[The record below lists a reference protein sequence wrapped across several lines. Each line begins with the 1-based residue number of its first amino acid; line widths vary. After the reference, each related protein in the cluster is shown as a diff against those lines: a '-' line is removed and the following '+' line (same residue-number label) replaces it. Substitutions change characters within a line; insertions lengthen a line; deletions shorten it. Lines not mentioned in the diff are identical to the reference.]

1 MPRPANSGD
10 SNLHACNPQGCNS
23 HACNSQAVTPHRVI
37 PTGGPAPFA
46 GPKWRNRGKIA
57 AAPTITVTSAARP
70 RKFPALLITS
80 LLLYAITSLFLTGCS
95 SNATPDPSQLTFL
108 LESNPTN
115 LDPRYATD
123 TQSQH
128 LDSLLFNGL
137 LERDPQMKLRGDLAE
152 SWETPDALTY
162 IFHLRKDLRF
172 HDGRPLTSADVKAT
186 FEFIMNPAN
195 KSPKRGA
202 FRMVTAIEAPDPA
215 TIIFRLKE
223 PYASFT
229 SNLLRATTG
238 IVPANASADFSRHP
252 IGSGAFRFVSQSQD
266 DEVIVERN
274 PDYFRLPSSDSGG
287 AGLIS
292 RVRFRIVPDAIVR
305 ALELRKGSADIEV
318 TSLTPDIIPVLAR
331 QPTLAVT
338 ERPGTNITY
347 FGLNLED
354 PILKHREV
362 RQALAYATD
371 RDSLI
376 RYLLHGQAQVA
387 TGILP
392 PNHWAYE
399 PNVTQ
404 YTLNTAR
411 AEQLLDS
418 AGFPRGKDGVRVH
431 LTLKTSTDE
440 QFRVLGAALQEQWRR
455 VGIDLELRPLEFAT
469 VLSDAVKGN
478 FQLNLLRWVG
488 ANNDPDIFEFV
499 FSSKRFPP
507 DGANRGHYRNPR
519 IDALTDQIRTE
530 MDQEKR
536 KILCS
541 EVQKILADDLPYLP
555 LWFTDAISVHRKSL
569 GDISLSPTG
578 DFDFLTAL
586 PADSGRPSVQP
597 QEFPAPEKT
606 YAIIEP
612 LRSASRQ

>member
-1 MPRPANSGD
+1 MPRPADTRPRDSPRSLCSDLCALCVGSFSFLLLTIASTVVISGC
-10 SNLHACNPQGCNS
+10 S
-23 HACNSQAVTPHRVI
+23 R
-37 PTGGPAPFA
+37 
-46 GPKWRNRGKIA
+46 
-57 AAPTITVTSAARP
+57 TSA
-70 RKFPALLITS
+70 S
-80 LLLYAITSLFLTGCS
+80 
-95 SNATPDPSQLTFL
+95 DPSTLTFL

-123 TQSQH
+123 AQSQH
-128 LDSLLFNGL
+128 IDGLLFSSL
-137 LERDPQMKLRGDLAE
+137 LERDSQMKLHGDLAE
-152 SWETPDALTY
+152 SWETPDPLTY
-162 IFHLRKDLRF
+162 VFHLRSGVRF
-172 HDGRPLTSADVKAT
+172 QDGRPLTSADVKST
-186 FEFIMNPAN
+186 FEFMMNPAN

-202 FRMVTAIEAPDPA
+202 FRLVTSIEAPDPA
-215 TIIFRLKE
+215 TVIFHLKE

-229 SNLLRATTG
+229 INLIRPTTG
-238 IVPANASADFSRHP
+238 IVPAAAGADFSRHP
-252 IGSGAFRFVSQSQD
+252 VGSGPFRFVSQAQD

-274 PDYFRLPSSDSGG
+274 ADYLHSTGSDV
-287 AGLIS
+287 AAAAPIS
-292 RVRFRIVPDAIVR
+292 RIRFRVVPDAIVR

-318 TSLTPDIIPVLAR
+318 SSLTPDIIPVLAK
-331 QPTLAVT
+331 QATLGVT
-338 ERPGTNITY
+338 ERPGTNFNY
-347 FGLNLED
+347 LGVNLED

-371 RDSLI
+371 RESLI
-376 RYLLHGQAQVA
+376 RYLVHGQARVA
-387 TGILP
+387 SGILP

-404 YTLNTAR
+404 YTLDTAR

-418 AGFPRGKDGVRVH
+418 AGYPRGTDGLRFH
-431 LTLKTSTDE
+431 ITLKTSTDE

-455 VGIDLELRPLEFAT
+455 VGVDLELRPLELAT

-519 IDALTDQIRTE
+519 MDALTDQIRTE

-536 KILCS
+536 KALCS
-541 EVQKILADDLPYLP
+541 EAQKILADDLPYLP

-569 GDISLSPTG
+569 GDLPLSPTG
-578 DFDFLTAL
+578 DFDFLN
-586 PADSGRPSVQP
+586 S
-597 QEFPAPEKT
+597 
-606 YAIIEP
+606 
-612 LRSASRQ
+612 LR

>member
-1 MPRPANSGD
+1 VRCPFSSLYLFSSSLCTLCSDLRALCVKSFSFFLLVSSLLPYIIVS
-10 SNLHACNPQGCNS
+10 LL
-23 HACNSQAVTPHRVI
+23 
-37 PTGGPAPFA
+37 FA
-46 GPKWRNRGKIA
+46 GCSH
-57 AAPTITVTSAARP
+57 TSA
-70 RKFPALLITS
+70 S
-80 LLLYAITSLFLTGCS
+80 
-95 SNATPDPSQLTFL
+95 DPSTLTFL
-108 LESNPTN
+108 IESNPTN

-123 TQSQH
+123 AQSQH
-128 LDSLLFNGL
+128 IDGLLFSSLLK
-137 LERDPQMKLRGDLAE
+137 RDEQMNLHGDLAE
-152 SWETPDALTY
+152 SWNTPDPRTY
-162 IFHLRKDLRF
+162 IFHLRPGVHF
-172 HDGRPLTSADVKAT
+172 HDGHPLTSADVKAT
-186 FEFIMNPAN
+186 FEFMMNPAN

-202 FRMVTAIEAPDPA
+202 FRLVSSIEAPNPA
-215 TIIFRLKE
+215 TVVFHLKE

-229 SNLLRATTG
+229 INLIRPTTG
-238 IVPANASADFSRHP
+238 IVPANSAADFSRHP
-252 IGSGAFRFVSQSQD
+252 IGSGPFRFVSQAQD

-274 PDYFRLPSSDSGG
+274 PGDSPSPRSDG
-287 AGLIS
+287 AAGIGEGAALFS
-292 RVRFRIVPDAIVR
+292 RVRFRVVPDAIVR

-318 TSLTPDIIPVLAR
+318 SSLTPDIIPVLAK
-331 QPTLAVT
+331 QASLAVT
-338 ERPGTNITY
+338 ERPGTNFTY
-347 FGLNLED
+347 IGLNLED

-362 RQALAYATD
+362 RQALAYATG

-376 RYLLHGQAQVA
+376 RYLVHGQARVA
-387 TGILP
+387 SGILP

-404 YTLNTAR
+404 YALDTAR

-418 AGFPRGKDGVRVH
+418 AGFPRGKNGVRLH
-431 LTLKTSTDE
+431 ITLKTSTDE

-536 KILCS
+536 KALCS
-541 EVQKILADDLPYLP
+541 EAQKILAEDLPYLP
-555 LWFTDAISVHRKSL
+555 LWFTDAVSVHRHSL
-569 GDISLSPTG
+569 GDVPLSPTG
-578 DFDFLTAL
+578 DFDFLTVL
-586 PADSGRPSVQP
+586 PVRATTSLSSSSP
-597 QEFPAPEKT
+597 KM
-606 YAIIEP
+606 
-612 LRSASRQ
+612 